1 MEVKEKSKKREL
13 IKSIAIVFLAILL
26 LLTFFSNTIMNY
38 SLAEVATS
46 PISSGTINARIRGS
60 GTVEANES
68 YEVIIPQT
76 REVRS
81 INVRVGDFVSQGDV
95 LFVLGDM
102 ESQELIGA
110 QDQLEALQMQ
120 YEQRLL
126 NLALQHDSEDRV
138 IRTLREE
145 LQDIVRQRDEN
156 NVTAQEIATA
166 QEQLTAARN
175 KLTDIDN
182 MLKQL
187 NAALNED
194 EGYAQAQAEVSKWTA
209 EREAAQALV
218 EEYTRQLNELDLD
231 TGSDMER
238 VLEDA
243 RKAWTDAKDRLES
256 DWDAYKDIYRELL
269 NKAGAKY
276 SDPLTVSILTNT
288 AAQKKIATYL
298 AVEALKD
305 PQSEEDPQ
313 DSDYALYR
321 QIFDVLMSDQET
333 VDTTRQTYDRLLDD
347 IENAESDA
355 AERYS
360 EIRKKLKQADADY
373 QTADYQLEQAER
385 ALSAA
390 GAANKS
396 LTVQIANLESSRTDQ
411 STRVEQLTEQ
421 LSELKEKRQRYE
433 DAVGQAKQKERAIEE
448 ALAGKDI
455 DNQLEDLELES
466 LRKQIEKAQELVDKY
481 TTETVDAE
489 ICANVSGRISAINV
503 VAGKE
508 APAGSSM
515 ATIELVDRGYMFK
528 LPVTNEQS
536 RQVRVGDT
544 ASVTNY
550 YWGSDVEAVL
560 ESIIADPANPGRG
573 KLLVFRVNGEV
584 EAGVNLTLSI
594 GQRSANYDA
603 VIPKSAL
610 RQDANGYFVLVITV
624 KSTPLSNRYIATR
637 VDVQV
642 LAEDDTNAAV
652 SGLSAGD
659 FVITTSNKPVE
670 AGHQVRMVENP

>member
-13 IKSIAIVFLAILL
+13 IKSVAIVFLVILL
-26 LLTFFSNTIMNY
+26 ILTFFSNTIMNY
-38 SLAEVATS
+38 SLAEVATT
-46 PISSGTINARIRGS
+46 PISSGTINAKIRGS

-68 YEVIIPQT
+68 YEVILPQT

-95 LFVLGDM
+95 LFVLGDV

-110 QDQLEALQMQ
+110 QEQLESLQMQ

-145 LQDIVRQRDEN
+145 LEEIVRQRDEN
-156 NVTAQEIATA
+156 SVTTQEITAA
-166 QEQLTAARN
+166 QEQLTAAKS
-175 KLTDIDN
+175 KLADIDN

-187 NAALNED
+187 GAALNED
-194 EGYAQAQAEVSKWTA
+194 GSYAQAQADVSKWTA
-209 EREAAQALV
+209 EREAALALV
-218 EEYTRQLNELDLD
+218 EEYTRQLSELDFD
-231 TGSDMER
+231 TDEDMER

-243 RKAWTDAKDRLES
+243 KKALTTAKNRRES
-256 DWDAYKDIYRELL
+256 DWDAYKDIYRDLL
-269 NKAGAKY
+269 DKAGAKY
-276 SDPLTVSILTNT
+276 SEPLSMSILTNT

-298 AVEALKD
+298 AVQALKD

-313 DSDYALYR
+313 DSDYALHK
-321 QIFDVLMSDQET
+321 QIYDILMADQEA
-333 VDTTRQTYDRLLDD
+333 VDAAQQTYDRLLDD
-347 IENAESDA
+347 IEDAESDA
-355 AERYS
+355 SERYS
-360 EIRKKLKQADADY
+360 EIRKKLKQAEADY
-373 QTADYQLEQAER
+373 ETADYRLEQAER
-385 ALSAA
+385 ALASAE
-390 GAANKS
+390 AANKS
-396 LTVQIANLESSRTDQ
+396 LTVQIANMEDSRDDQ
-411 STRVEQLTEQ
+411 SAEVERLTEQ
-421 LSELKEKRQRYE
+421 LSALKEKRQRYE
-433 DAVGQAKQKERAIEE
+433 DAVEQARQKERAIEE

-455 DNQLEDLELES
+455 DNQLEDLELQS

-489 ICANVSGRISAINV
+489 VRANVSGRISAINV
-503 VAGKE
+503 IAGKE

-515 ATIELVDRGYMFK
+515 ATIELVDRGYMLK

-544 ASVTNY
+544 ANVTNY
-550 YWGSDVEAVL
+550 YWGGEIEAVL
-560 ESIIADPANPGRG
+560 ESIVADPANPGRG
-573 KLLVFRVNGEV
+573 KLLVFRLNGEV

-603 VIPKSAL
+603 IIPKSAL

-642 LAEDDTNAAV
+642 LAEDDTSAAV

>member
-313 DSDYALYR
+313 DSDYVLYR